1 VFLALKKADAKE
13 IPKLRIVIDF
23 RKLNN
28 LTIDTFP
35 LPNISDILDLGK
47 AKYFTTTLDLASG
60 YHQIPLAE
68 SDKNKTAFSISYGHY
83 LGSRELEK

>member
-1 VFLALKKADAKE
+1 MFLVLKKADAKE
-13 IPKLRIVIDF
+13 IPKLRIVINF

-47 AKYFTTTLDLASG
+47 AKYFTTLDLASN

-83 LGSRELEK
+83 LGSRKLEK

>member
-1 VFLALKKADAKE
+1 VFLVLKKADAKE
-13 IPKLRIVIDF
+13 IPKLRIVINF

-47 AKYFTTTLDLASG
+47 TKYFTTLDLASN

-83 LGSRELEK
+83 LGSRKLEK

>member
-1 VFLALKKADAKE
+1 VFLVLKKADAKE
-13 IPKLRIVIDF
+13 IPKLRIVINF

-47 AKYFTTTLDLASG
+47 AKYFTTLDLASN

-83 LGSRELEK
+83 LGSRKLEK